1 MFASRNARIF
11 NFMEEREPIIREVES
26 RVVAEIVEQARRNQD
41 DSLEY
46 VLNEAAFMEMKR
58 LAKRS
63 TKLDLRPYS
72 YWQEIAR
79 TIGRADETQKVRI
92 LRELAGLYARDVAGK
107 FTPGVY
113 RFATKVL
120 PVGLSAL
127 LNAQKLDSVI
137 GKYRSLSERIIIE
150 GATAHLRQLAE
161 IGTLIV
167 VPTHSSNLDSIAV
180 GWALDES
187 GLPPVTYG
195 AGKNLFSNP
204 LTSFFMH
211 NLGAYKV
218 DRRIRHGIYKR
229 VLTCYSEVLI
239 ERGYHSLFF
248 PGGTRCRSNEVE
260 SHLKLGLMGT
270 ALKAYTNN
278 LLHNRPKPKVF
289 ICPLTINYPLVLEGE
304 TLIGE
309 HLRDDGGKRYI
320 IEDDEFADVSKIYQ
334 FASKTMGMEYSI
346 YLRFGEPMDPF
357 GNPVDIAGISRD
369 PHERPIDI
377 ERYLWAEG
385 DVQRDFHRDRAYT
398 TECGHAVARSFKR
411 NTVVLSTTFLSAV
424 LFAALREMYPRL
436 DLYRLLRVSKGE
448 LVPNEAVFGR
458 AERLQARLRKLAR
471 GRKLC
476 LGHDVEG
483 LGTVDLIERGAE
495 VLSMYHATP
504 VLKRVS
510 NGFEIGN
517 PELLLFYANRLT
529 DYGLDDVLGD
539 GGVSEAAID
548 TGADAATDALP
559 GGATPTSAAKVGGVA

>member
-11 NFMEEREPIIREVES
+11 QFMDEREPIIREVES
-26 RVVAEIVEQARRNQD
+26 RVVAEIVDRAASHRD

-46 VLNEAAFMEMKR
+46 VLNEAAFLEMKR
-58 LAKRS
+58 LAKGS
-63 TKLDLRPYS
+63 SKMDLRPYG
-72 YWQEIAR
+72 YWQDIAR
-79 TIGRADETQKVRI
+79 TIGKADESHKVRI
-92 LRELAGLYARDVAGK
+92 LRELAGVYARDVAGK

-113 RFATKVL
+113 KFATRVL

-127 LNAQKLDSVI
+127 LNAQSVESVL

-161 IGTLIV
+161 IGTLVV
-167 VPTHSSNLDSIAV
+167 VPTHTSNLDSIAV
-180 GWALDES
+180 GWGLDES

-218 DRRIRHGIYKR
+218 DRRIRHGIYKQ
-229 VLTCYSEVLI
+229 VLKCYSEVLL

-260 SHLKLGLMGT
+260 THLKLGLMGT

-278 LLHNRPKPKVF
+278 LMNNRPKPKVF
-289 ICPLTINYPLVLEGE
+289 ICPLTINYHLVLEGE

-309 HLRDDGGKRYI
+309 HLRTDGGKRYI
-320 IEDDEFADVSKIYQ
+320 IEDDEFADLSKIYQ
-334 FASKTMGMEYSI
+334 FASKTMGMEYTI

-377 ERYLWAEG
+377 ERYLWTDGE
-385 DVQRDFHRDRAYT
+385 VQPDAARDRAYT
-398 TECGHAVARSFKR
+398 VECGHAVARSFKR
-411 NTVVLSTTFLSAV
+411 NTVAVSSSFLAAV
-424 LFAALREMYPRL
+424 LFAALKDAYPHL
-436 DLYRLLRVSKGE
+436 DLYRLLRVVKGE

-471 GRKLC
+471 ARKIC

-483 LGTVDLIERGAE
+483 LGTADLIERGGE
-495 VLSMYHATP
+495 VLSMYHTP
-504 VLKRVS
+504 PVIRRVS

-517 PELLLFYANRLT
+517 PELLLFYANRLAN
-529 DYGLDDVLGD
+529 YGLESVLHEDAIAD
-539 GGVSEAAID
+539 GGEA
-548 TGADAATDALP
+548 
-559 GGATPTSAAKVGGVA
+559 

>member
-11 NFMEEREPIIREVES
+11 NFMEEREPIIAEVER
-26 RVVAEIVEQARRNQD
+26 RVVADIVEHARTHPD

-46 VLNEAAFMEMKR
+46 VLNEASFLEMKR
-58 LAKRS
+58 LAKGS
-63 TKLDLRPYS
+63 SKLDLRSYG
-72 YWQEIAR
+72 YWQDIAR
-79 TIGRADETQKVRI
+79 TIGKSDSQQKVRI
-92 LRELAGLYARDVAGK
+92 LRELAGVYARDVAGK
-107 FTPGVY
+107 FTPSVY
-113 RFATKVL
+113 RFATRVL

-127 LNAQKLDSVI
+127 LNAQKLDTVV

-161 IGTLIV
+161 LGTLVV

-218 DRRIRHGIYKR
+218 DRNVQHAIYKR
-229 VLTCYSEVLI
+229 VLTCYSEVLL

-260 SHLKLGLMGT
+260 THLKLGLMGT

-278 LLHNRPKPKVF
+278 LIHNRPKPKVF
-289 ICPLTINYPLVLEGE
+289 ICPLTINYHLVLEGE

-309 HLRDDGGKRYI
+309 HLRTDGGKRFI
-320 IEDDEFADVSKIYQ
+320 IEDDEFADITKIYQ
-334 FASKTMGMEYSI
+334 FASKTMSMEYTI

-377 ERYLWAEG
+377 ERYLWKDG
-385 DVQRDFHRDRAYT
+385 DVTPDAARDRAYT
-398 TECGHAVARSFKR
+398 VECGHAVARSFKR
-411 NTVVLSTTFLSAV
+411 NTVALSTTFLAAV
-424 LFAALREMYPRL
+424 LFAALRDAYPKL
-436 DLYRLLRVSKGE
+436 DLYRLLRVVRGE

-458 AERLQARLRKLAR
+458 AERLQARLRKMASE
-471 GRKLC
+471 RKIC

-495 VLSMYHATP
+495 VLSMFHATP
-504 VLKRVS
+504 LLKRVS
-510 NGFEIGN
+510 NGFEIGH
-517 PELLLFYANRLT
+517 PELLLFYANRIAN
-529 DYGLDDVLGD
+529 YGLEDVLH
-539 GGVSEAAID
+539 ERPEI
-548 TGADAATDALP
+548 
-559 GGATPTSAAKVGGVA
+559 ATPAETPAVAVGGDV